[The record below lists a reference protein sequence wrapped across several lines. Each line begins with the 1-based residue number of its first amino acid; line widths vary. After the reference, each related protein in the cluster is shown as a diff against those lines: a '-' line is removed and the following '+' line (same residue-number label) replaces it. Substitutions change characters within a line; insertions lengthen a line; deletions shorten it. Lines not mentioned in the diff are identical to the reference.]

1 MSEKQKKIWITG
13 ASSGIGKSVAEKFAN
28 EGWNVA
34 ISARRENLLKEIS
47 DNNENIHGFPLD
59 VTDKSKC
66 KEVFGQIKN
75 KFQNIAAPNILASVN
90 YSGKSELKTLVSWEE
105 ITHFSILGKNLKIL
119 LYLNELIFKLLEKEN
134 KQDRIFESLI
144 DFYKVLVSGDAKNI
158 EISLR
163 EFEYFLI
170 CELGYGFNF
179 LYDDNGK
186 KIMREKT
193 YYFHPAQG
201 FSEKPLN
208 NFLKVSGIDI
218 IDFTNGKITSSSAR
232 SKIRKIMQ
240 LAISYIAEKP
250 LNAGLIFND

>member
-1 MSEKQKKIWITG
+1 MKALGINQTEAILLHSRNYSETSLICELFTRKHGRVSVIAKG
-13 ASSGIGKSVAEKFAN
+13 A
-28 EGWNVA
+28 
-34 ISARRENLLKEIS
+34 R
-47 DNNENIHGFPLD
+47 
-59 VTDKSKC
+59 SK
-66 KEVFGQIKN
+66 KN

-144 DFYKVLVSGDAKNI
+144 DFYKVLASGDAKNI
-158 EISLR
+158 EIALR

-170 CELGYGFNF
+170 CELGYGFNL

-186 KIMREKT
+186 KIVREKT

>member
-1 MSEKQKKIWITG
+1 MKALGINQTEAILLHSRNYSETSLICELFTRKHGRVSVIAKG
-13 ASSGIGKSVAEKFAN
+13 A
-28 EGWNVA
+28 
-34 ISARRENLLKEIS
+34 R
-47 DNNENIHGFPLD
+47 
-59 VTDKSKC
+59 SK
-66 KEVFGQIKN
+66 KN

-158 EISLR
+158 EIALR

-170 CELGYGFNF
+170 CELGYGFNL

-186 KIMREKT
+186 KIVREKT

>member
-1 MSEKQKKIWITG
+1 MKALGVNQTEAILLHSRNYSETSLICELFTRKHGRVSVIAKG
-13 ASSGIGKSVAEKFAN
+13 A
-28 EGWNVA
+28 
-34 ISARRENLLKEIS
+34 R
-47 DNNENIHGFPLD
+47 
-59 VTDKSKC
+59 SK
-66 KEVFGQIKN
+66 KN

-119 LYLNELIFKLLEKEN
+119 LYLNELVFKLLEKEN

-144 DFYKVLVSGDAKNI
+144 DFYKVLASGDAKNI
-158 EISLR
+158 EIALR

-186 KIMREKT
+186 KIVREKT

>member
-1 MSEKQKKIWITG
+1 MKALGVNQTEAILLHSRNYSETSLICELFTRKHGRVSVIAKG
-13 ASSGIGKSVAEKFAN
+13 A
-28 EGWNVA
+28 
-34 ISARRENLLKEIS
+34 R
-47 DNNENIHGFPLD
+47 
-59 VTDKSKC
+59 SK
-66 KEVFGQIKN
+66 KN

-179 LYDDNGK
+179 LYDDDGK
-186 KIMREKT
+186 KIVREKT

>member
-1 MSEKQKKIWITG
+1 MKALGVNQTEAILLHTRNYSETSLICELFTRKHGRVSVIAKG
-13 ASSGIGKSVAEKFAN
+13 A
-28 EGWNVA
+28 
-34 ISARRENLLKEIS
+34 R
-47 DNNENIHGFPLD
+47 
-59 VTDKSKC
+59 SK
-66 KEVFGQIKN
+66 KN

-186 KIMREKT
+186 KIVREKT

>member
-1 MSEKQKKIWITG
+1 MKGLGVNQTEAILLHSRNYSETSLICELFTRKHGRVSVIAKG
-13 ASSGIGKSVAEKFAN
+13 A
-28 EGWNVA
+28 
-34 ISARRENLLKEIS
+34 R
-47 DNNENIHGFPLD
+47 
-59 VTDKSKC
+59 SK
-66 KEVFGQIKN
+66 KN

-144 DFYKVLVSGDAKNI
+144 DFYKVLVSGNAKNI

-179 LYDDNGK
+179 LFDDNGK
-186 KIMREKT
+186 KILKEKT

-218 IDFTNGKITSSSAR
+218 INFTNGKITSSSAR
-232 SKIRKIMQ
+232 TKIRKIMQ

>member
-1 MSEKQKKIWITG
+1 MKALGVNQTEAILLHSRNYSETSLICELFTRKHGRVSVIAKG
-13 ASSGIGKSVAEKFAN
+13 A
-28 EGWNVA
+28 
-34 ISARRENLLKEIS
+34 R
-47 DNNENIHGFPLD
+47 
-59 VTDKSKC
+59 SK
-66 KEVFGQIKN
+66 KN
-75 KFQNIAAPNILASVN
+75 KFQNIAAPNILASIN
-90 YSGKSELKTLVSWEE
+90 YIGKSELKTLVSWEE

-144 DFYKVLVSGDAKNI
+144 DFYKVLVNGDAKNI

-163 EFEYFLI
+163 KFEYFLI

-179 LYDDNGK
+179 LFDDNGK
-186 KIMREKT
+186 RIVREKT

-232 SKIRKIMQ
+232 SKIKKIMQ

>member
-1 MSEKQKKIWITG
+1 MKALGVNQTEAILLHSRNYSETSLICELFTRKHGRVSVIAKG
-13 ASSGIGKSVAEKFAN
+13 A
-28 EGWNVA
+28 
-34 ISARRENLLKEIS
+34 R
-47 DNNENIHGFPLD
+47 
-59 VTDKSKC
+59 SK
-66 KEVFGQIKN
+66 KN

-144 DFYKVLVSGDAKNI
+144 DFYKVLASGDAKNI
-158 EISLR
+158 EIALR

-170 CELGYGFNF
+170 CELGYGFNL

-186 KIMREKT
+186 KIVREKT

-232 SKIRKIMQ
+232 SKIKKIMQ

>member
-1 MSEKQKKIWITG
+1 MKALGVNQTEAILLHSRNYSETCLICELFTRKHGRVSVIAKG
-13 ASSGIGKSVAEKFAN
+13 A
-28 EGWNVA
+28 
-34 ISARRENLLKEIS
+34 R
-47 DNNENIHGFPLD
+47 
-59 VTDKSKC
+59 SK
-66 KEVFGQIKN
+66 KN

-158 EISLR
+158 EIALR

-170 CELGYGFNF
+170 CELGYGFNL

-186 KIMREKT
+186 KIVREKT

-240 LAISYIAEKP
+240 LAISYISEKP

>member
-1 MSEKQKKIWITG
+1 MKALGVNQTEAILLHSRNYSETSLICELFTRKHGRVSVIAKG
-13 ASSGIGKSVAEKFAN
+13 A
-28 EGWNVA
+28 
-34 ISARRENLLKEIS
+34 R
-47 DNNENIHGFPLD
+47 
-59 VTDKSKC
+59 SK
-66 KEVFGQIKN
+66 KN

-144 DFYKVLVSGDAKNI
+144 DFYKVLESGDAKNI
-158 EISLR
+158 EIALR

>member
-1 MSEKQKKIWITG
+1 MKALGVNQTEAILLHSRNYSETSLICELFTRKHGRVSVIAKG
-13 ASSGIGKSVAEKFAN
+13 A
-28 EGWNVA
+28 
-34 ISARRENLLKEIS
+34 R
-47 DNNENIHGFPLD
+47 
-59 VTDKSKC
+59 SK
-66 KEVFGQIKN
+66 KN

-90 YSGKSELKTLVSWEE
+90 YSAKSELKTLVSWEE

-158 EISLR
+158 EIALR

-186 KIMREKT
+186 KIVREKT

>member
-1 MSEKQKKIWITG
+1 MKALEVNQTEAILLHSRNYSETSLICELFTRKHGRVSVIAKG
-13 ASSGIGKSVAEKFAN
+13 A
-28 EGWNVA
+28 
-34 ISARRENLLKEIS
+34 R
-47 DNNENIHGFPLD
+47 
-59 VTDKSKC
+59 SK
-66 KEVFGQIKN
+66 KN

-158 EISLR
+158 EIALR

-186 KIMREKT
+186 KIVREKT

>member
-1 MSEKQKKIWITG
+1 LKALGVNQTEAILLHSRNYSETSLICELFTRKHGRVSVIAKG
-13 ASSGIGKSVAEKFAN
+13 A
-28 EGWNVA
+28 
-34 ISARRENLLKEIS
+34 R
-47 DNNENIHGFPLD
+47 
-59 VTDKSKC
+59 SK
-66 KEVFGQIKN
+66 KN

-105 ITHFSILGKNLKIL
+105 ISHFSILGKNLKIL

-144 DFYKVLVSGDAKNI
+144 DFYKVLASGDAKNI
-158 EISLR
+158 EIALR

-170 CELGYGFNF
+170 CELGYGFDF
-179 LYDDNGK
+179 VYDDNGK
-186 KIMREKT
+186 KIVREKT

>member
-1 MSEKQKKIWITG
+1 MKALGVNQTEAILLHSRNYSETSLICELFTRKHGRVSVIAKG
-13 ASSGIGKSVAEKFAN
+13 A
-28 EGWNVA
+28 
-34 ISARRENLLKEIS
+34 R
-47 DNNENIHGFPLD
+47 
-59 VTDKSKC
+59 SK
-66 KEVFGQIKN
+66 KN

-134 KQDRIFESLI
+134 KQERIFESLI

-158 EISLR
+158 EIALR

-186 KIMREKT
+186 KIVREKT

-250 LNAGLIFND
+250 LNAGVIFND

>member
-1 MSEKQKKIWITG
+1 LKALGVNQTEAILLHSRNYSETSLICELFTRKHGRVSVIAKG
-13 ASSGIGKSVAEKFAN
+13 A
-28 EGWNVA
+28 
-34 ISARRENLLKEIS
+34 R
-47 DNNENIHGFPLD
+47 
-59 VTDKSKC
+59 SK
-66 KEVFGQIKN
+66 KN

-134 KQDRIFESLI
+134 KQDGIFESLI
-144 DFYKVLVSGDAKNI
+144 DFYKVLVSGDSKNI
-158 EISLR
+158 EIALR

-186 KIMREKT
+186 KIVREKT

>member
-1 MSEKQKKIWITG
+1 MKALGINQTEAILLHSRNYSETSLICELFTRKHGRVSVIAKG
-13 ASSGIGKSVAEKFAN
+13 A
-28 EGWNVA
+28 
-34 ISARRENLLKEIS
+34 R
-47 DNNENIHGFPLD
+47 
-59 VTDKSKC
+59 SK
-66 KEVFGQIKN
+66 KN

-144 DFYKVLVSGDAKNI
+144 DFYKVLARGDAKNI
-158 EISLR
+158 EIALR

-186 KIMREKT
+186 KIVREKT

>member
-1 MSEKQKKIWITG
+1 MKALGVNKTEAILLHSRNYSETSLICELFTRKHGRVSVIAKG
-13 ASSGIGKSVAEKFAN
+13 A
-28 EGWNVA
+28 
-34 ISARRENLLKEIS
+34 R
-47 DNNENIHGFPLD
+47 
-59 VTDKSKC
+59 SK
-66 KEVFGQIKN
+66 KN

-144 DFYKVLVSGDAKNI
+144 DFYKVLASGDAKNI
-158 EISLR
+158 EIALR

-170 CELGYGFNF
+170 CELGYGFNL

-186 KIMREKT
+186 KIVREKT

-218 IDFTNGKITSSSAR
+218 IDFTKGKITSSSAR

>member
-1 MSEKQKKIWITG
+1 MKALGVNQTEAILLHSRNYSETSLICELFTRKHGRVSVIAKG
-13 ASSGIGKSVAEKFAN
+13 A
-28 EGWNVA
+28 
-34 ISARRENLLKEIS
+34 R
-47 DNNENIHGFPLD
+47 
-59 VTDKSKC
+59 SK
-66 KEVFGQIKN
+66 KN

-134 KQDRIFESLI
+134 KQERIFESLI
-144 DFYKVLVSGDAKNI
+144 DFYKVLASGDAKNI
-158 EISLR
+158 EIALR

-186 KIMREKT
+186 KIVREKT

>member
-1 MSEKQKKIWITG
+1 LKALGINQTEAILLHSRNYSETSLICELFTRKHGRVSVIAKG
-13 ASSGIGKSVAEKFAN
+13 A
-28 EGWNVA
+28 
-34 ISARRENLLKEIS
+34 R
-47 DNNENIHGFPLD
+47 
-59 VTDKSKC
+59 SK
-66 KEVFGQIKN
+66 KN

-144 DFYKVLVSGDAKNI
+144 DFYKVLASGDAKNI
-158 EISLR
+158 EIALR

>member
-1 MSEKQKKIWITG
+1 LKGLGVNQTEAILLHSRNYSETSLICELFTKKHGRVSVIAKG
-13 ASSGIGKSVAEKFAN
+13 A
-28 EGWNVA
+28 
-34 ISARRENLLKEIS
+34 R
-47 DNNENIHGFPLD
+47 
-59 VTDKSKC
+59 SK
-66 KEVFGQIKN
+66 KN
-75 KFQNIAAPNILASVN
+75 KFQNIAAPNILSSVN

-144 DFYKVLVSGDAKNI
+144 NFYKVLVSGDAKNI

-179 LYDDNGK
+179 LFDDNGK
-186 KIMREKT
+186 KIMKEKT

-218 IDFTNGKITSSSAR
+218 INFTNGKITSSSAR
-232 SKIRKIMQ
+232 TKIRKIMQ

>member
-1 MSEKQKKIWITG
+1 MKALGVNQTEAILLHSRNYSETSLICELFTRKHGRVSVIAKG
-13 ASSGIGKSVAEKFAN
+13 A
-28 EGWNVA
+28 
-34 ISARRENLLKEIS
+34 R
-47 DNNENIHGFPLD
+47 
-59 VTDKSKC
+59 SK
-66 KEVFGQIKN
+66 KN

-134 KQDRIFESLI
+134 KQERIFESLI
-144 DFYKVLVSGDAKNI
+144 DFYKVLVSGNAKNI
-158 EISLR
+158 EIALR

-170 CELGYGFNF
+170 CELGYGFNL

-186 KIMREKT
+186 KIVREKT

>member
-1 MSEKQKKIWITG
+1 MKALGINQTEAILLHSRNYSETSLICELFTRKHGRVSVIAKG
-13 ASSGIGKSVAEKFAN
+13 A
-28 EGWNVA
+28 
-34 ISARRENLLKEIS
+34 R
-47 DNNENIHGFPLD
+47 
-59 VTDKSKC
+59 SK
-66 KEVFGQIKN
+66 KN

-144 DFYKVLVSGDAKNI
+144 DFYKVLASGDAKNI
-158 EISLR
+158 EIALR

-186 KIMREKT
+186 KIVREKT
-193 YYFHPAQG
+193 YFFHPAQG

>member
-1 MSEKQKKIWITG
+1 MKALGVNQTEAILLHSRNYSETSLICELFTRKHGRVSVIAKG
-13 ASSGIGKSVAEKFAN
+13 A
-28 EGWNVA
+28 
-34 ISARRENLLKEIS
+34 R
-47 DNNENIHGFPLD
+47 
-59 VTDKSKC
+59 SK
-66 KEVFGQIKN
+66 KN

-144 DFYKVLVSGDAKNI
+144 DFYKVLVSGDSKNI
-158 EISLR
+158 EIALR

-186 KIMREKT
+186 KIVREKT

>member
-1 MSEKQKKIWITG
+1 MKALGINQTEAILLHSRNYSETSLICELFTRKHGRVSVIAKG
-13 ASSGIGKSVAEKFAN
+13 A
-28 EGWNVA
+28 
-34 ISARRENLLKEIS
+34 R
-47 DNNENIHGFPLD
+47 
-59 VTDKSKC
+59 SK
-66 KEVFGQIKN
+66 KN

-144 DFYKVLVSGDAKNI
+144 DFYKVLASGDAKNI

-186 KIMREKT
+186 KIVREKT

>member
-1 MSEKQKKIWITG
+1 MKALGVNQTEAILLHSRNYSETSLICELFTRKHGRVSVIAKG
-13 ASSGIGKSVAEKFAN
+13 A
-28 EGWNVA
+28 
-34 ISARRENLLKEIS
+34 R
-47 DNNENIHGFPLD
+47 
-59 VTDKSKC
+59 SK
-66 KEVFGQIKN
+66 KN

-158 EISLR
+158 EIALR
-163 EFEYFLI
+163 KFEYFLI

-186 KIMREKT
+186 KIVREKT

>member
-1 MSEKQKKIWITG
+1 MKALGVNQTEAILLHSRNYSETSLICELFTRKHGRVSVIAKG
-13 ASSGIGKSVAEKFAN
+13 A
-28 EGWNVA
+28 
-34 ISARRENLLKEIS
+34 R
-47 DNNENIHGFPLD
+47 
-59 VTDKSKC
+59 SK
-66 KEVFGQIKN
+66 KN

-158 EISLR
+158 EIALR

-186 KIMREKT
+186 KIVREKT

-218 IDFTNGKITSSSAR
+218 IDFTKGKITSSSAR

>member
-1 MSEKQKKIWITG
+1 MKALGVNQTEAILLHSRNYSETSLICELFTRKHGRVSVIAKG
-13 ASSGIGKSVAEKFAN
+13 A
-28 EGWNVA
+28 
-34 ISARRENLLKEIS
+34 R
-47 DNNENIHGFPLD
+47 
-59 VTDKSKC
+59 SK
-66 KEVFGQIKN
+66 KN

-158 EISLR
+158 EIALR

-186 KIMREKT
+186 KIVREKT

-201 FSEKPLN
+201 FSENPLN

>member
-1 MSEKQKKIWITG
+1 MKALGVNQTEAILLHSRNYSETSLICELFTRKHGRVSVIAKG
-13 ASSGIGKSVAEKFAN
+13 A
-28 EGWNVA
+28 
-34 ISARRENLLKEIS
+34 R
-47 DNNENIHGFPLD
+47 
-59 VTDKSKC
+59 SK
-66 KEVFGQIKN
+66 KN

-158 EISLR
+158 EIALR

-170 CELGYGFNF
+170 CELGYGFNL

-186 KIMREKT
+186 KIVREKT

-208 NFLKVSGIDI
+208 NFLKVSGVDI

>member
-1 MSEKQKKIWITG
+1 MKGLGVNQTEAILLHSRNYSETSLICELFTRKHGRVSVIAKG
-13 ASSGIGKSVAEKFAN
+13 A
-28 EGWNVA
+28 
-34 ISARRENLLKEIS
+34 R
-47 DNNENIHGFPLD
+47 
-59 VTDKSKC
+59 SK
-66 KEVFGQIKN
+66 KN
-75 KFQNIAAPNILASVN
+75 KFQNIAAPNILSSVN

-144 DFYKVLVSGDAKNI
+144 NFYKVLVSGDAKNI

-179 LYDDNGK
+179 LFDDNGK
-186 KIMREKT
+186 KIMKEKT

-218 IDFTNGKITSSSAR
+218 INFTNGKITSSSAR
-232 SKIRKIMQ
+232 TKIRKIMQ

>member
-1 MSEKQKKIWITG
+1 MKGLGVNQTEAILLHSRNYSETSLICELFTKKHGRVSVIAKG
-13 ASSGIGKSVAEKFAN
+13 A
-28 EGWNVA
+28 
-34 ISARRENLLKEIS
+34 R
-47 DNNENIHGFPLD
+47 
-59 VTDKSKC
+59 SK
-66 KEVFGQIKN
+66 KN
-75 KFQNIAAPNILASVN
+75 KFQNIAAPNILSSVN

-144 DFYKVLVSGDAKNI
+144 DFYKVLVSGNAKNI

-179 LYDDNGK
+179 LFDDNGK
-186 KIMREKT
+186 KILKEKT

-218 IDFTNGKITSSSAR
+218 IDFTNGKITSSLAR